1 MRQCHTRCADAGSAT
16 VAAVRL
22 TEFWQRM
29 EDHLGPTYAASWA
42 RDTVLAEL
50 GGRTVDQAL
59 AQGEDTLAVWRAV
72 WTHLQLPP
80 SAR

>member
-1 MRQCHTRCADAGSAT
+1 MAWVT

-22 TEFWQRM
+22 TEFWRRM

-59 AQGEDTLAVWRAV
+59 AQGEDALVVWRAV
-72 WTHLQLPP
+72 WAHLGLPP